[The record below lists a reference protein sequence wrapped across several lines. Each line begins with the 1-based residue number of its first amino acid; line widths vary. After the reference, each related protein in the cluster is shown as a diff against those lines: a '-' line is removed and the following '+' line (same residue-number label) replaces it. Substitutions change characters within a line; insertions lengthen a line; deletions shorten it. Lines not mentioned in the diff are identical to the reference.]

1 MPVSRLDHPRAIVI
15 GGGPAGL
22 MAAEVMAEGGMGVD
36 VYDSMPSVGRKFL
49 LAGIGGLNITHS
61 ESFDAFCGRFGEQEP
76 VVRQWLSTFNA
87 DHLRAWAHA
96 LGIET
101 FIGSSGRVFPA
112 GMKAAPLLRAW
123 LHRLREAGV
132 RIHCRHRFLGW
143 GDGQSLRFQ
152 TPEGETSVLPRGPV
166 VLALGGG
173 SWPRLGSD
181 GNWVPWLEARGI
193 GIAPLRPAN
202 CGFDVEWSEAFR
214 DRFAGT
220 PLKSVRARC
229 RDGAGRWH
237 EREGECVVTGSGIE
251 GSLVYVLSR
260 WLRDALEAD
269 GEAWLELD
277 LAPHRDVASLAT
289 SLSRPRGKDSLGNF
303 WRKRAGI
310 EGVKA
315 GLLREG
321 RPDIAGAT
329 AQVMAEAIKAVRVRL
344 MAARPL
350 SEAISSAG
358 GIRFTSLSDDLMLQE
373 MPGVFCAGEML
384 DWEAPTGGYL
394 LTACMASGRR
404 AGEGAL
410 HWWHKGMS

>member
-1 MPVSRLDHPRAIVI
+1 MTVSPCNRPRAIVI

-22 MAAEVMAEGGMGVD
+22 MAAEVLVNGGADVD

-61 ESFDAFCGRFGEQEP
+61 EPFDAFCSRFGEQEHT
-76 VVRQWLSTFNA
+76 VRQWLSDFDA
-87 DHLRAWAHA
+87 DDLRTWAHA

-101 FIGSSGRVFPA
+101 FIGSSGRVFPS

-123 LHRLREAGV
+123 LHRLRAAGV

-143 GDGQSLRFQ
+143 GEDHALRFQ
-152 TPEGETSVLPRGPV
+152 TPNGEQAIRTDGPV
-166 VLALGGG
+166 VLAVGGG

-181 GNWVPWLEARGI
+181 GSWVSWLEPTGAEI
-193 GIAPLRPAN
+193 SPLRPAN
-202 CGFDVEWSEAFR
+202 CGFDVAWSPSFR
-214 DRFAGT
+214 DRFAGA
-220 PLKSVRARC
+220 PLKSVLARC
-229 RDGAGRWH
+229 QDEKGLWH
-237 EREGECVVTGSGIE
+237 AREGECVVTANGIE
-251 GSLVYVLSR
+251 GSLIYALSR
-260 WLRDALEAD
+260 WLRDTLATA
-269 GEAWLELD
+269 GNAWLELD
-277 LAPHRDVASLAT
+277 LAPHRDVASLTA

-303 WRKRAGI
+303 LRKRAGM

-315 GLLREG
+315 GLLREV
-321 RPDIAGAT
+321 RPDIASAD
-329 AQVMAEAIKAVRVRL
+329 AQGVAETIKSVRL
-344 MAARPL
+344 RLVAARPL

-358 GIRFTSLSDDLMLQE
+358 GIRFTSLSDDLMLDR

-410 HWWHKGMS
+410 RWSKMAAT

>member
-1 MPVSRLDHPRAIVI
+1 MPVSPPDRPRAIVI

-22 MAAEVMAEGGMGVD
+22 MAAEVMADGGVGVD

-76 VVRQWLSTFNA
+76 VVRQWLSAFDA
-87 DHLRAWAHA
+87 DHLRAWAQA
-96 LGIET
+96 LGIDT

-143 GDGQSLRFQ
+143 GDGQNLRFQ

-181 GNWVPWLEARGI
+181 GHWVPWLEARGV

-214 DRFAGT
+214 DRFAGA

-229 RDGAGRWH
+229 REKSTPMRARSGDLAHAWRAEARLPNLRAPLDLDLPERKILRRAISHGRQLGQDSPFLHKMVFAVRDSVRDAYRELGDSADRVESENAH
-237 EREGECVVTGSGIE
+237 EDAALDRPDAVEHAADQFGLFAEGEAE
-251 GSLVYVLSR
+251 GLHAHQPPGRREHVSQV
-260 WLRDALEAD
+260 
-269 GEAWLELD
+269 GE
-277 LAPHRDVASLAT
+277 HR
-289 SLSRPRGKDSLGNF
+289 P
-303 WRKRAGI
+303 
-310 EGVKA
+310 E
-315 GLLREG
+315 
-321 RPDIAGAT
+321 
-329 AQVMAEAIKAVRVRL
+329 
-344 MAARPL
+344 AAREL
-350 SEAISSAG
+350 G
-358 GIRFTSLSDDLMLQE
+358 QE
-373 MPGVFCAGEML
+373 TFRTRHPE
-384 DWEAPTGGYL
+384 
-394 LTACMASGRR
+394 
-404 AGEGAL
+404 
-410 HWWHKGMS
+410 